1 MHVLLCDLFGGLLI
15 AACRADL
22 LQFWTNVMF
31 VLFIIYPVVSITSMR
46 AFNCDSNLGLLKD
59 DYTMLC
65 PPLSSFTC
73 IYSAVFFVIY
83 PIGIPVFMT
92 TSMRVMGIA
101 QIVKEKMEIAQFS
114 AMLSLFM
121 KISCSVESQVCGWTM
136 LFIAYL
142 VWQSARLASS
152 WRTPMQLTPL
162 CTYFLHPACFSSVS
176 LALWAMSTMMCKSFS
191 DKQSTN
197 SML

>member
-1 MHVLLCDLFGGLLI
+1 
-15 AACRADL
+15 
-22 LQFWTNVMF
+22 MF

-65 PPLSSFTC
+65 PPLFSFTC
-73 IYSAVFFVIY
+73 IYSAVFFAIY

-101 QIVKEKMEIAQFS
+101 QIVKEKMEKAQFS

-121 KISCSVESQVCGWTM
+121 KISCSVESQVCGPSCV
-136 LFIAYL
+136 A
-142 VWQSARLASS
+142 
-152 WRTPMQLTPL
+152 
-162 CTYFLHPACFSSVS
+162 AC
-176 LALWAMSTMMCKSFS
+176 
-191 DKQSTN
+191 KQHVLPS
-197 SML
+197 